1 MMTNLFLIFD
11 PSSSTSF
18 PMNWLSTLMILIF
31 LPSMYWTIPS
41 RFQILWFLISS
52 MLTKEMDNLFLKNKK
67 KYILLMISIFWFIL
81 TNNFMGLYPY
91 IFTATSHI
99 NLTTIL
105 ALPLWLTFMTFGWVN
120 QTNYMFA
127 HLVPLGTPMM
137 LSVFMV
143 MIETISNLIRPLTL
157 SIRLTAN
164 MISGHLLLCLL
175 SEIMQNYLTINTIIL
190 PVMATLLTLEMAV
203 AIIQSYVFIILISL
217 YLNELN

>member
-1 MMTNLFLIFD
+1 MMTNLFSIFD

-41 RFQILWFLISS
+41 RFQTLWFLISS
-52 MLTKEMDNLFLKNKK
+52 MLTKEMNNLFLKNKK

-105 ALPLWLTFMTFGWVN
+105 TLPLWMTFMTFGWIN
-120 QTNYMFA
+120 QTNHMFA

-143 MIETISNLIRPLTL
+143 MIETTSNLIRPLTL

-175 SEIMQNYLTINTIIL
+175 SEIMQNYLSINTLIL

>member
-52 MLTKEMDNLFLKNKK
+52 MLTKEMNNLFLKNKK

-81 TNNFMGLYPY
+81 INNFMGLYPY

>member
-1 MMTNLFLIFD
+1 MMVNLFSIFD

-18 PMNWLSTLMILIF
+18 PLNWLSTLMIMIWI
-31 LPSMYWTIPS
+31 PSMYWMIPS
-41 RFQILWFLISS
+41 RYQIPWFIISS
-52 MLTKEMDNLFLKNKK
+52 LLTKETDNLFKKNKK
-67 KYILLMISIFWFIL
+67 KYILFMISIFWFIL
-81 TNNFMGLYPY
+81 MNNFMGLFPY

-105 ALPLWLTFMTFGWVN
+105 ALPLWLMIMIFGWVN
-120 QTNYMFA
+120 HTNFMFS
-127 HLVPLGTPMM
+127 HLVPLGTPMI

-143 MIETISNLIRPLTL
+143 LIETISNLIRPLTL
-157 SIRLTAN
+157 SVRLTAN

-175 SEIMQNYLTINTIIL
+175 SEIMQNYPSTNMFIFPIMT
-190 PVMATLLTLEMAV
+190 ALLTLEMAV

>member
-18 PMNWLSTLMILIF
+18 SMNWLSTLMILIF

-41 RFQILWFLISS
+41 RFQIPWFLISS
-52 MLTKEMDNLFLKNKK
+52 MLTKEMNNLFLKNKK
-67 KYILLMISIFWFIL
+67 KYILLMISIFWFIM

-105 ALPLWLTFMTFGWVN
+105 ALPLWLTFMTFGWIN

-175 SEIMQNYLTINTIIL
+175 SEIMQNYLSINTLIF